1 MHGVYYL
8 CIWLF
13 MLAATPGARS
23 QLPESRIINGTVAS
37 VAETKHLVSI
47 RLRSND
53 KNFGSGHICGGSLIG
68 PNKVLTAAH
77 CLYNTSKKRYRK
89 AKEFVVVMGTLNRY
103 ERNNNTIVSYVSS
116 IAYMNTFSTD
126 SMRDDVGVMFLTNG
140 LAVNGSHPT
149 IAPIQLASEVTP
161 AGVTCQVSGWGRTE
175 QSSLSNVLLTAN
187 VSTIR
192 HKTCSRIYG
201 GGLLPGML
209 CAGRLRGGTD
219 SCQGDSGGPLVY
231 EDRLI
236 GVVSWGYGCAEP
248 GLPGVYADVQYYQQ
262 WIEERNGSFS
272 LSAVPQIWLWLGS
285 ACYWLWSRD

>member
-1 MHGVYYL
+1 
-8 CIWLF
+8 
-13 MLAATPGARS
+13 
-23 QLPESRIINGTVAS
+23 
-37 VAETKHLVSI
+37 
-47 RLRSND
+47 
-53 KNFGSGHICGGSLIG
+53 
-68 PNKVLTAAH
+68 
-77 CLYNTSKKRYRK
+77 
-89 AKEFVVVMGTLNRY
+89 MGTLNRY

-175 QSSLSNVLLTAN
+175 QVSPIRPTAAPHINSPVSRQSSLSNVLLTAN

-192 HKTCSRIYG
+192 HLTCASIYG
-201 GGLLPGML
+201 SGLLPGML

-231 EDRLI
+231 EGRLI

-262 WIEERNGSFS
+262 WIEERNGSFR
-272 LSAVPQIWLWLGS
+272 LSAAPQIWLWLGS
-285 ACYWLWSRD
+285 AFYWLWSRG